1 MSQQSFPGAL
11 PPLKRKRHQGVGDGG
26 QKKVQARQLL
36 PWLRPYF
43 HEVCHV
49 IWHTTLIFS
58 DRRSEET
65 CPCKERTK
73 ADDIMDELEKEHK
86 TMLDSKKDQ
95 LTEVEKEGES
105 KDKDHNNN

>member
-1 MSQQSFPGAL
+1 MPCHPSNANSIKGSESEG
-11 PPLKRKRHQGVGDGG
+11 KRSKHG
-26 QKKVQARQLL
+26 L
-36 PWLRPYF
+36 YF

-73 ADDIMDELEKEHK
+73 ADDIMEELEKEHK
-86 TMLDSKKDQ
+86 TMLDSKKDK
-95 LTEVEKEGES
+95 LAEVQKEGET
-105 KDKDHNNN
+105 KDEDDNNK

>member
-1 MSQQSFPGAL
+1 MPCHPSNANSIKGSESEG
-11 PPLKRKRHQGVGDGG
+11 KRSKHGNYCRGCG
-26 QKKVQARQLL
+26 L
-36 PWLRPYF
+36 YF

-86 TMLDSKKDQ
+86 TMLDSKKDK
-95 LTEVEKEGES
+95 LAEVEKEGET
-105 KDKDHNNN
+105 KDEDDNNK